1 MTNWKKIRILLLIFS
16 FINVL
21 LILGQVAIQPKR
33 DKNTVDNFVFPEVV
47 PLPQKP

>member
-1 MTNWKKIRILLLIFS
+1 LEKNPYLIVLLILS

-21 LILGQVAIQPKR
+21 LVLGQVAILPKR
-33 DKNTVDNFVFPEVV
+33 EKNTVDDFVVPEVV